1 MASAGCEACLTGCKF
16 GQMPATAWYDI
27 STEWSFPV
35 LQIARRQ
42 FPQIWNQLNCVYWAT
57 FFPVRFAL
65 SPYLVVRTV
74 VPYCERWTGWPA
86 YQKSGADCCFLLLQF
101 KFWSILEDAAWYDRW
116 SVTLAQAGLC
126 GFNCLM
132 LWASVKRR
140 INPQALQG
148 VLQFCGSELS
158 ARLTGQPV
166 AIHAKATS
174 AGSKVN

>member
-1 MASAGCEACLTGCKF
+1 MPCCLEC
-16 GQMPATAWYDI
+16 
-27 STEWSFPV
+27 
-35 LQIARRQ
+35 
-42 FPQIWNQLNCVYWAT
+42 
-57 FFPVRFAL
+57 
-65 SPYLVVRTV
+65 
-74 VPYCERWTGWPA
+74 WTGLPA

-140 INPQALQG
+140 LNPQALQG
-148 VLQFCGSELS
+148 VLQFCGSELP

-174 AGSKVN
+174 ARGKVK